1 MMQLDVYV
9 LIRNE
14 VPMKMSHKCL
24 PFFSK
29 NFRPNFPHAC
39 IFKKDFAG
47 AGEPFRNISS
57 SSRPEMSICL
67 KFC

>member
-9 LIRNE
+9 LIHSE

-24 PFFSK
+24 LFFSK

-47 AGEPFRNISS
+47 AGELYTIQ
-57 SSRPEMSICL
+57 E
-67 KFC
+67 